1 MKKVLFIDRDGTI
14 VEEPLDNYQIDSW
27 EKLAFKPGVIGA
39 LREIARG
46 TDYRLVMVSNQD
58 GLGTERFPEEKF
70 RGPHEFM
77 LRTLAGEGVAF
88 DEVLIDGSMPEDG
101 SPFRKPGTGMVAHY
115 LNEWLDW
122 ENSYVIGDRRTDMEL
137 ARRMGIRGIFLGGE
151 SAEGLPVA
159 LRTNSWEKVADFV
172 MRGSRRSHRVRE
184 TTETRVEVRL
194 DLNGS
199 GRGDTRTGIGFFD
212 HLLQQVARH
221 GGVDLFVRA
230 QGDLEVD
237 EHHTIE
243 DTALLLGSCFR
254 ETLGSKKGINRYGFA
269 LPMDESRAEVLLDF
283 GGRSWL
289 EWKVRFNREQVG
301 DFPTEMARHFFASF
315 CQNAGCNLHVT
326 ASGENDHHLLEA
338 IFKAFGRSIST
349 AIRQTREGIIPSTK
363 GTLNQ

>member
-14 VEEPLDNYQIDSW
+14 VEEPLDDCQIDSW

-77 LRTLAGEGVAF
+77 LRTLAGEGVVF

-101 SPFRKPGTGMVAHY
+101 SPFRKPGTGMLAHY
-115 LNEWLDW
+115 LNEWLDR

-137 ARRMGIRGIFLGGE
+137 ARRMGIRGIFFGGE

-159 LRTNSWEKVADFV
+159 LRTNSWEEVASFV

-194 DLNGS
+194 DLNGN
-199 GRGDTRTGIGFFD
+199 GRGDMRTGIGFFD

-243 DTALLLGSCFR
+243 DTAIVLGDCFAEALGSR
-254 ETLGSKKGINRYGFA
+254 KGIGRYGFC

-283 GGRSWL
+283 GGRGWL
-289 EWKVRFNREQVG
+289 EWNARFRREYVG
-301 DFPTEMARHFFASF
+301 DFPTDMARHFFASF
-315 CQNAGCNLHVT
+315 CQRAGCNLYMS
-326 ASGENDHHLLEA
+326 AKGENTHHELEA
-338 IFKAFGRSIST
+338 LFKAFGRAVGQAVRRT
-349 AIRQTREGIIPSTK
+349 DGNGVASTK
-363 GTLNQ
+363 GVIG